1 MSPKT
6 YTPTLRQPALYNDIA
21 QNCLA
26 FILAGGRGNR
36 LMNLTDHQAK
46 PAVDF
51 GGTFRI
57 IDFTLSNCLN
67 SGFRRVMVATQYCAE
82 SLEEYLPQW
91 NPYFTGAQSYLH
103 MLPANPDQPYE
114 GTADAAFKNLKIIA
128 REDTEWVLVLAG
140 DHVYKMDYSAMLAQH
155 IATGADITIPCVE
168 VPRKEATG
176 FGIMKVDTQGRI
188 TDFLEKPA
196 DPPGMP
202 DKPQMALASMGIY
215 IFNRQ
220 FLMAR
225 LAEDSL
231 DPHSSHDFGKDIIP
245 RAVKDSFVMAHRFTD
260 SSVNGA
266 YWRDVGTVDA
276 YWAANMDL
284 TVGKPVFDVY
294 DGDWPISTPPEA
306 LPPAKFFYDTTP
318 DACVALDSLIS
329 PGCIINSA
337 FIEHSLLSTRV
348 QVSKDSSI
356 SESVLLP
363 GARIGRNVRLSRV
376 IVDRDCVV
384 PDGLVI
390 GANPEEDSRR
400 FHRTPAG
407 IVLVNNS
414 MIQDLQ
420 R

>member
-1 MSPKT
+1 MSQKKCP
-6 YTPTLRQPALYNDIA
+6 PTLRRASSNSLLA

-91 NPYFTGAQSYLH
+91 NPYFTGSNAFLDI
-103 MLPANPDQPYE
+103 LPAKPGMAYE
-114 GTADAAFKNLKIIA
+114 GTADAAYKNIA
-128 REDTEWVLVLAG
+128 TIASEETDWVLVLAG

-155 IATGADITIPCVE
+155 ITTGADVTIPCVE
-168 VPRKEATG
+168 VPRHEGSA
-176 FGIMKVDTQGRI
+176 FGIMKIDASGRI
-188 TDFLEKPA
+188 IDFLEKPA

-202 DKPQMALASMGIY
+202 DKPDKAMASMGIY
-215 IFNRQ
+215 IFNRK
-220 FLMAR
+220 FLLER
-225 LAEDSL
+225 LEQDRL
-231 DPHSSHDFGKDIIP
+231 DKNSSHDFGKDVIP
-245 RAVKDSFVMAHRFTD
+245 RAVKDSRVMAYRFSD
-260 SSVNGA
+260 SVANGA

-284 TVGKPVFDVY
+284 TLGHPDFDVY
-294 DGDWPISTPPEA
+294 DGDWPISTPPES
-306 LPPAKFFYDTTP
+306 LPPAKFFYDNTP

-337 FIEHSLLSTRV
+337 FIEHSLLSSRV
-348 QVSKDSSI
+348 QISRDSSI

-363 GARIGRNVRLSRV
+363 GARIGKNVRLSRV
-376 IVDRDCVV
+376 IIDRDCVV

-390 GANPEEDSRR
+390 GADAEEDSRR
-400 FHRTPAG
+400 FYRTPAG
-407 IVLVNNS
+407 IVLVNSS
-414 MIQDLQ
+414 MIRDLQ